1 MGGLAMGIKEKW
13 YKVLLSYVLI
23 GIGVFVMSIALNY
36 FFDPNTIAPGG
47 VSGFAVVFRKITG
60 IPIYITNLAINIP
73 LFIFGAK
80 TLGKDAAM
88 KTLYATLILSLFLK
102 ILPPIVLTHDILLA
116 SIFGGLLT
124 GFGLG
129 IVFKFG
135 GTTGGTDLAGAILN
149 RKYPSLS
156 LATFMMIIDLLVVVF
171 AGIVERK
178 IEISLYSIIAMYTS
192 VKIIDLILEGVGYLK
207 GFFIVTTKQDEISE
221 RLMLEL
227 ERGVTALRGK
237 GMYTKEDKDV
247 LLCVV
252 NRSQFTRVKEIVKE
266 IDPLAFVMV
275 TEMYEVLGEGFS
287 DVEKK

>member
-1 MGGLAMGIKEKW
+1 MEVANKW
-13 YKVLLSYVLI
+13 YKVLLSYLFI
-23 GIGVFVMSIALNY
+23 GIGVFTMSLAINY
-36 FFDPNTIAPGG
+36 FFAPNTIAPGG
-47 VSGFAVVFRKITG
+47 VSGFAVLFRKITG
-60 IPIYITNLAINIP
+60 IPIYITNLVVNIP

-80 TLGKDAAM
+80 TLGKDTAI

-102 ILPPIVLTHDILLA
+102 VLPNANLTHDILLA
-116 SIFGGLLT
+116 SIFGGVLL
-124 GFGLG
+124 GIGLG

-149 RKYPSLS
+149 RKFPAFSIP
-156 LATFMMIIDLLVVVF
+156 TFMMIIDLFVVAF
-171 AGIVERK
+171 AGIVEK
-178 IEISLYSIIAMYTS
+178 KVEISLYSIIAMYTI
-192 VKIIDLILEGVGYLK
+192 VKVIDLILEGVGYFK

-227 ERGVTALRGK
+227 KRGVTALKGK

-266 IDPLAFVMV
+266 IDPKAFVMV
-275 TEMYEVLGEGFS
+275 TEMYEVLGEGFNN
-287 DVEKK
+287 VEN